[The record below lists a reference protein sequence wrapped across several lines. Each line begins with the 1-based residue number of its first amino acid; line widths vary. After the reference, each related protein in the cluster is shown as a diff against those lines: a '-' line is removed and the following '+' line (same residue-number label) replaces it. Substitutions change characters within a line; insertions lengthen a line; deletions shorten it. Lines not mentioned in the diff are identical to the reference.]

1 MLVTRGARSVTEKN
15 LQVGEN
21 PRNIVQRTIIF
32 HKDKML
38 LLRNTE
44 TLAYLSGMTRAL
56 TCQDSDSVTCWSPFC
71 TLTVALLCLRI
82 ICPTQISTVYLGSAK
97 MTLWIC
103 HGGNSWTWRKKRVCF
118 DLCLLFFI
126 ILILL
131 WSLPF
136 TWCVFTRCHR
146 SILAVWR
153 MVQVFCYF
161 ANVLL
166 VLILYSFVLNM

>member
-1 MLVTRGARSVTEKN
+1 MLQKTISKLVKTKIKKD
-15 LQVGEN
+15 

-38 LLRNTE
+38 FAKKYRNARLPKWNDSCPDLSGQWLCYLLVSLLYLDRCFTVFKD
-44 TLAYLSGMTRAL
+44 YLS
-56 TCQDSDSVTCWSPFC
+56 DSDFNSVFG
-71 TLTVALLCLRI
+71 
-82 ICPTQISTVYLGSAK
+82 ISKDDFVNLPRWK
-97 MTLWIC
+97 QLNM
-103 HGGNSWTWRKKRVCF
+103 KKEKGLFWFVSS
-118 DLCLLFFI
+118 FFI